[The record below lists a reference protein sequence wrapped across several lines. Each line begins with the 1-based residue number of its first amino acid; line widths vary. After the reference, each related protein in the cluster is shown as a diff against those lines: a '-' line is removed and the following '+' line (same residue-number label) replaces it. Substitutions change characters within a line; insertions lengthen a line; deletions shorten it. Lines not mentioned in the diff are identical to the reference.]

1 MSDNEPSK
9 DNTDDE
15 EDWMSYANAGFGSTD
30 YSLWDESEET
40 SEVVAEPE
48 WGDENLQ
55 LETGAVSYTHLTLP
69 TIYSV

>member
-1 MSDNEPSK
+1 MAGRHLCSSTGLAPSWNGDIMSDNEPSK

-40 SEVVAEPE
+40 S
-48 WGDENLQ
+48 
-55 LETGAVSYTHLTLP
+55 
-69 TIYSV
+69 